1 MNILLTGGTGLIGRA
16 LYPLLREKG
25 YFLKCA
31 LRKKNDGK
39 IIREDDVFY
48 YENLDENTDWSL
60 ALNNIDIVIHLAAQV
75 PFERKGDDNSY
86 NKFCKVNFEG
96 TKRLARQAA
105 QKNIKRFIFIST
117 IGILGTSDLKTPLTE
132 QSKENPNNNYAISKQ
147 MAEQA
152 LCSIGDSSNM
162 EVVILRPPLV
172 YGPHVKAN
180 FLKLLDCVYKGI
192 PLPFGGVKNQR
203 NFIALDNV
211 IQAVLTCV
219 VHEKPV
225 NGIFVISDDEYIS
238 TKDLIE
244 KISNAMGKPA
254 RIFYF
259 PVFLAKLLL
268 ILMGK
273 KSLYNKLWGSLRV
286 ESKKIKDQLGW
297 APKMGMDEGIQKTV
311 DWYLSKKNKVSN

>member
-180 FLKLLDCVYKGI
+180 FLKLLDCIYKGI

-211 IQAVLTCV
+211 IQVILACV
-219 VHEKPV
+219 VHQKAI
-225 NGIFVISDDEYIS
+225 NGIFNISDDEYIS

-259 PVFLAKLLL
+259 PVFLAKSLL
-268 ILMGK
+268 IIIGK

>member
-180 FLKLLDCVYKGI
+180 FLKLLDCVYRGI

-211 IQAVLTCV
+211 IQVILACV
-219 VHEKPV
+219 VHQKAI
-225 NGIFVISDDEYIS
+225 NGIFNISDDEYIS

-268 ILMGK
+268 IIMGK

-297 APKMGMDEGIQKTV
+297 APEMGMDEGIQKTV
-311 DWYLSKKNKVSN
+311 DWYLNKKNKVSN

>member
-25 YFLKCA
+25 YSLKCA

-75 PFERKGDDNSY
+75 PFERKGEDNSY

-117 IGILGTSDLKTPLTE
+117 IGILGTSDLKSPLTE
-132 QSKENPNNNYAISKQ
+132 QSNENPNNNYAISKQ

>member
-211 IQAVLTCV
+211 IQAILTCV

-225 NGIFVISDDEYIS
+225 KGIFVISDDEYIS

>member
-268 ILMGK
+268 IIMGK

>member
-25 YFLKCA
+25 YSLKCA

-48 YENLDENTDWSL
+48 YKNLDENTDWSL
-60 ALNNIDIVIHLAAQV
+60 ALNNIDVVIHLAAQV
-75 PFERKGDDNSY
+75 PFERKVDDNSY
-86 NKFCKVNFEG
+86 NKFCQVNFEG
-96 TKRLARQAA
+96 TKRLAEQAA
-105 QKNIKRFIFIST
+105 QKHIRRFIFIST
-117 IGILGTSDLKTPLTE
+117 IGILGTSDLKKTLTE
-132 QSKENPNNNYAISKQ
+132 KSKENPNNNYAISKQ

-152 LCSIGDSSNM
+152 LCLIGDTSNM

-180 FLKLLDCVYKGI
+180 FLKLLDCVYRGI

-211 IQAVLTCV
+211 IQVILACV
-219 VHEKPV
+219 VHQKAI
-225 NGIFVISDDEYIS
+225 NGIFNISDDEYIS

-259 PVFLAKLLL
+259 PVFLAKSLL
-268 ILMGK
+268 IIIGK

-286 ESKKIKDQLGW
+286 ESKKIKGQIGW
-297 APKMGMDEGIQKTV
+297 APQMGMDEGIQKTV
-311 DWYLSKKNKVSN
+311 DWYLGKKNKLSN